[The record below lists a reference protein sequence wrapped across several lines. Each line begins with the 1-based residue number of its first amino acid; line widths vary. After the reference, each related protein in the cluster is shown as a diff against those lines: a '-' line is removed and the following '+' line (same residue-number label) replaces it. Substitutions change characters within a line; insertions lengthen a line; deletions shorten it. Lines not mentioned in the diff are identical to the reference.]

1 MFGTTDGAGLY
12 GSGLVEAGQD
22 LGHAPVGHQQLPG
35 IHALATLVIILMGI
49 RLKAFNSG

>member
-1 MFGTTDGAGLY
+1 MFCATDRAGLD

-35 IHALATLVIILMGI
+35 IHALAM
-49 RLKAFNSG
+49 